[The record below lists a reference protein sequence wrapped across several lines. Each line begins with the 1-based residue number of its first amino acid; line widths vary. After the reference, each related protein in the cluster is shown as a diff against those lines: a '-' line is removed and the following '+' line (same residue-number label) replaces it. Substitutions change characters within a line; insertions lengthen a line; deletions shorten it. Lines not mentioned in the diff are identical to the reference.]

1 MIVHG
6 DRNGANGWCL
16 SCEQDVF
23 NLLPNLNVQ
32 ELVKSFAGESL
43 TELLI
48 ACQEALRAYSLK
60 PLIRRQLVL
69 SLAMLCKHLGFT
81 YEFAALINGEV

>member
-1 MIVHG
+1 MILRG

-32 ELVKSFAGESL
+32 ELVKSFAGEPL
-43 TELLI
+43 TQLLI
-48 ACQEALRAYSLK
+48 ACQEA
-60 PLIRRQLVL
+60 
-69 SLAMLCKHLGFT
+69 
-81 YEFAALINGEV
+81 

>member
-1 MIVHG
+1 MILRR
-6 DRNGANGWCL
+6 DRNGANGWPL

-43 TELLI
+43 TEFLI
-48 ACQEALRAYSLK
+48 ACQEA
-60 PLIRRQLVL
+60 
-69 SLAMLCKHLGFT
+69 
-81 YEFAALINGEV
+81 